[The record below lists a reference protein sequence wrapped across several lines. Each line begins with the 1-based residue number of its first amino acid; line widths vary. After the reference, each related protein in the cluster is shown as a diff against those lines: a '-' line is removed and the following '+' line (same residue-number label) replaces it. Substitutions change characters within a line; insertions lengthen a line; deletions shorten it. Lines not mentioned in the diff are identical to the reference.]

1 MTITAEGIIT
11 AAAVIAAVIG
21 ILKYLSKIYD
31 LVKHQKKQDED
42 IADIKKEQTLVITAL
57 IACLDGLQQLGAN
70 HSVPEAKQ
78 KLSSYLIEE
87 AHKTRE
93 E

>member
-21 ILKYLSKIYD
+21 ILKYLAKVYD

-42 IADIKKEQTLVITAL
+42 IGAIKKEQRLATEAL
-57 IACLDGLQQLGAN
+57 LACLDGLQQLGAN
-70 HSVPEAKQ
+70 HTVPAARD
-78 KLSSYLIEE
+78 KLQNYLNEK
-87 AHKTRE
+87 AHQ
-93 E
+93 